1 MAQFVHQYV
10 AELVKGQAAAG
21 QLLGVNTYRVD
32 RETWVLNLTILTM
45 IGVVMKKISEVA
57 PAVTDQVWLDALNH
71 ALDSSVQAPWPTDL
85 LNQVDPN
92 ETPPV
97 G

>member
-10 AELVKGQAAAG
+10 ETLLPAQNTAG
-21 QLLGVNTYRVD
+21 QMLGVSIYGADKQTYVI
-32 RETWVLNLTILTM
+32 NLTVLTM
-45 IGVVMKKISEVA
+45 LGVIMKKISDIA
-57 PAVTDQVWLDALNH
+57 PAVTDAVWLDALNH
-71 ALDSSVQAPWPTDL
+71 ALDSSAASPWSANM

-92 ETPPV
+92 ATPAV